1 MLGKIFII
9 FIIITILIVLTV
21 GLGQRHS
28 LESFEV
34 DKNLKLPNYQDEDVN
49 PSNNNIGASNDHL
62 ELAYKLCQN
71 NPEKDCQKYI
81 YHYDSLRRVFRK
93 LKLEYCQNNPSRCME
108 LNI

>member
-1 MLGKIFII
+1 MIAFL
-9 FIIITILIVLTV
+9 IITILIILTTI
-21 GLGQRHS
+21 LCQRHS
-28 LESFEV
+28 LETFEV
-34 DKNLKLPNYQDEDVN
+34 DENLKLPNYPDDEDFN
-49 PSNNNIGASNDHL
+49 PSNNNLGASNDHL